1 MKRYALKLKDG
12 EVFTMDAEWFE
23 VCEMLKLYKGGDIF
37 AAYSIENVVFIVE
50 QYIYSDKEIIEQ
62 VEGKGE

>member
-1 MKRYALKLKDG
+1 MKRYAIKLKDSD
-12 EVFTMDAEWFE
+12 VFTIDADWFE
-23 VCEMLKLYKGGDIF
+23 VCEMLKLYKDGDVF

-62 VEGKGE
+62 VEGKT

>member
-1 MKRYALKLKDG
+1 MKQYAIKLKDSD
-12 EVFTMDAEWFE
+12 VFTIDAERFE
-23 VCEMLKLYKGGDIF
+23 VCEMLKLYKDGDVF

-62 VEGKGE
+62 VEGKT